1 MTLFR
6 SQKHTPNR
14 SSSTCVVVWNI
25 TKLPISPTCQIYAC
39 GERNLSLR
47 MLRAQAKGTT
57 GWIGACTEG
66 AAVRPELDNNL
77 CSAPF
82 MQHAA
87 WSPVHAALCVCFPES
102 APVRVT
108 PGDSVGRPG
117 SRAVSTSR
125 RWCAARWDVDLIF
138 ADRVVCFEKASSPGA
153 ATSMHV
159 QALCTSLL
167 V

>member
-1 MTLFR
+1 MTKFR
-6 SQKHTPNR
+6 SQKHTPKR
-14 SSSTCVVVWNI
+14 SSSTYVVVWNI
-25 TKLPISPTCQIYAC
+25 TKPPITLTCQNDAC

-66 AAVRPELDNNL
+66 AAVRPDLDNIL
-77 CSAPF
+77 CCAPF
-82 MQHAA
+82 MQQAA

-117 SRAVSTSR
+117 SRAVSTSC
-125 RWCAARWDVDLIF
+125 RWCAARWDVAIIF
-138 ADRVVCFEKASSPGA
+138 ADRVVCIEKASSPGA